1 MKFTTKKII
10 AKLKKNTLTSLA
22 MSVYQ
27 KILIG
32 FGLVPEKTWKLVAH
46 QNTMDSKTGWRIN
59 LWKYINLI

>member
-1 MKFTTKKII
+1 
-10 AKLKKNTLTSLA
+10 

-32 FGLVPEKTWKLVAH
+32 FGLVTEKTWKLVAH

-59 LWKYINLI
+59 LWKYINLIKIKGFIKFNR